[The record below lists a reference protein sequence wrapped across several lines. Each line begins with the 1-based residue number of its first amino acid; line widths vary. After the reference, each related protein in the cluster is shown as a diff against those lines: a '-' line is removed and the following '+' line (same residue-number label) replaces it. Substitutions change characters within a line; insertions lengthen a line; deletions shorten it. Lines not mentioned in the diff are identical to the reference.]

1 MRAQLLAAVK
11 VLLAITLLVGV
22 GYPLVV
28 TGIAQVAFNDKAD
41 GSLITR
47 NGKVIGS
54 DLLGQAFAGDKWFQP
69 RPSAADYDA
78 QASGGTN
85 LGPTNPELI
94 TTVEERVADY
104 RAANGLADNVPV
116 PVDAVTSSGSGLDP
130 HISKANAEYQAR
142 RVAEARG
149 MSLNQVRQLIADNTD
164 EPSLGFLGE
173 PGVNVLKLNL
183 ALQRH

>member
-11 VLLAITLLVGV
+11 VLLALTLLVGV

-28 TGIAQVAFNDKAD
+28 TGIAQVAFNHEAD
-41 GSLITR
+41 GSLITK
-47 NGKVIGS
+47 NGKVVGS
-54 DLLGQAFAGDKWFQP
+54 ELLGQAFAGEQWFQP

-85 LGPTNPELI
+85 LGPTNPDLI
-94 TTVEERVADY
+94 DAVAQRVADY
-104 RAANGLADNVPV
+104 RAANGLTGDEAV

-130 HISKANAEYQAR
+130 HISKANARYQAR

-149 MSLNQVRQLIADNTD
+149 MSVKKVEQLIADNTD

-173 PGVNVLKLNL
+173 PGVNVLTLNL